1 MEIAY
6 FSEFTLSE
14 QVIRAADGDAES
26 FGLRADAAIPMEE
39 TYCRRMVAGQVPNLV
54 ADTHTNPI
62 LKDLPATSDAGIR
75 AYIGVPVQL
84 PAGAVYG
91 TLCCASHRPSERLG
105 DSDVRF
111 LRILARLLADE
122 LDRQQLPATAAPPS
136 DDDEDVSARLS
147 LWFASAPRAA
157 PAARQ
162 AIASLSEQVPGDTL
176 YQLNLLVTELVTNA
190 VRHAGIG
197 PASSV
202 GLEVTVGEAV
212 IYVAVTDPGVG
223 FDADVGVPDPL
234 DEGGRGLF
242 LVQQIAKRWGVEN
255 EHGTRV
261 WFELAQTQT

>member
-1 MEIAY
+1 MDIAY
-6 FSEFTLSE
+6 YSEFTLSD

-26 FGLRADAAIPMEE
+26 FGIRADATVPMEE

-54 ADTHTNPI
+54 ADTHTNPV

-91 TLCCASHRPSERLG
+91 TLCCASHRPSEGLG

-122 LDRQQLPATAAPPS
+122 LDRHQVAATTTPPAGDDPAA
-136 DDDEDVSARLS
+136 SARLS
-147 LWFASAPRAA
+147 LWFAGAPRAA

-162 AIASLSEQVPGDTL
+162 AIASLSEHVPEDTL

-202 GLEVTVGEAV
+202 GLEVTVCDEL
-212 IYVAVTDPGVG
+212 IFVAVTDPGGG

-242 LVQQIAKRWGVEN
+242 LVQQIAERWGVAN

-261 WFELAQTQT
+261 WFELAQTQK